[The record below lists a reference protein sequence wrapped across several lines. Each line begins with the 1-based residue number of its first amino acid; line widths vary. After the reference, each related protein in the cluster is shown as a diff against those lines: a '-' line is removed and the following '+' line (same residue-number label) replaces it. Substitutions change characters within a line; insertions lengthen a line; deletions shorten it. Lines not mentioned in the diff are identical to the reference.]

1 MCFMDNAKRWESRH
15 FKRYYGKQLK
25 KLAIVLGLLLGAAA
39 LAGWFLRTEIELLTQ
54 WISDNFGI
62 QGLMILTTLCDSI
75 PSPISPD
82 ISLVLIAAGPLAENG
97 WMNALLISIAS
108 VTGGHLAYW
117 VGAVLFRNR
126 LLGALSLEK
135 LEKQSRRIKKW
146 GVTLVV
152 LGAITPFPMSITCIA
167 AGLARLPYG
176 VFTLATLVRIPR
188 LLMAYALISTLN

>member
-1 MCFMDNAKRWESRH
+1 MWESRH

-25 KLAIVLGLLLGAAA
+25 KLAIALGLLLGTVG
-39 LAGWFLRTEIELLTQ
+39 LAGWLLRTEIELLTH
-54 WISDNFGI
+54 WISENFGI

-75 PSPISPD
+75 PSPVSPD
-82 ISLVLIAAGPLAENG
+82 ISLVLIAGGPLAENG
-97 WMNALLISIAS
+97 WLNALLISLAS

-117 VGAVLFRNR
+117 VGSVMFRKKF
-126 LLGALSLEK
+126 LGALSPEK

-176 VFTLATLVRIPR
+176 VFTLATLVRVPR
-188 LLMAYALISTLN
+188 LLMAYGLISALH

>member
-1 MCFMDNAKRWESRH
+1 MSTAKIWESRH

-25 KLAIVLGLLLGAAA
+25 KLAITLGVLLGAVA
-39 LAGWFLRTEIELLTQ
+39 LAGWLMRAEIDLLTH
-54 WISDNFGI
+54 WISENFGI

-82 ISLVLIAAGPLAENG
+82 ITLVLIAGGPLAENG
-97 WMNALLISIAS
+97 WQNAFFVSLAS
-108 VTGGHLAYW
+108 VSGGHLAYW
-117 VGAVLFRNR
+117 IGVALFRKKF
-126 LLGALSLEK
+126 LGSLSPEK

-167 AGLARLPYG
+167 AGLGRLPYG
-176 VFTLATLVRIPR
+176 LFTLATLVRVPR
-188 LLMAYALISTLN
+188 LLIAYGLISALH